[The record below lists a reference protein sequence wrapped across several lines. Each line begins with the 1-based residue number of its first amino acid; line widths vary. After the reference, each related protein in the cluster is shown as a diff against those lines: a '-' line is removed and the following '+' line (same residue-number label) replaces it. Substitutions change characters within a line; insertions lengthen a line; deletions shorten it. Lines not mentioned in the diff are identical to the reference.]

1 MGNDSSAGAHCL
13 WRFLHDNL
21 TACFVSSEARFADSA
36 RRAYLVS
43 QVGRE
48 VRVPGFRYL
57 SLQLEAVHSKLMSE
71 VQTPLHVSRVIK
83 MGKTGLVYH
92 PAYLEHDMGFGH
104 PESPNRLRA
113 IVQRLEENGIAARLV
128 RIEPRKAE
136 DEWITQ
142 VHAPH
147 YLSSLNRQAPTS
159 GRVSLDP
166 DTSMSPGTLQAAYL
180 AAGGALAAV
189 DAIMA
194 REVDHVFCAVRPPGH
209 HAEAGRAMGFCFFN
223 NVAIAARYLQKKYGL
238 TRVLIVDWD
247 VHHGNGTQHSFE
259 DDPSIL
265 FFSTHQYP
273 HYPGT
278 GRGTERGKG
287 AGEGFTINVPMEAGE
302 GDDDYRAVF
311 QKVLVAA
318 ADDFKPEFVII
329 SAGFDAHKDD
339 PLASMGLT
347 ESGYAELTE
356 IVAGIATRHAN
367 GRILS
372 SLEGGYNLTAL
383 AASVEAHIKT
393 LLGV

>member
-1 MGNDSSAGAHCL
+1 
-13 WRFLHDNL
+13 
-21 TACFVSSEARFADSA
+21 
-36 RRAYLVS
+36 
-43 QVGRE
+43 
-48 VRVPGFRYL
+48 
-57 SLQLEAVHSKLMSE
+57 
-71 VQTPLHVSRVIK
+71 

-92 PAYLEHDMGFGH
+92 PAYLEHDMGAGH

-113 IVQRLEENGIAARLV
+113 IMQRLEESRTAARLV
-128 RIEPRKAE
+128 RIEPRQAE
-136 DEWITQ
+136 AEWVTQ
-142 VHAPH
+142 VHTPGYVAALKQAAP
-147 YLSSLNRQAPTS
+147 AT

-166 DTSMSPGTLQAAYL
+166 DTSMSPGSLTAAYL

-189 DAIMA
+189 DAIMEG
-194 REVDHVFCAVRPPGH
+194 RVNHVFCAVRPPGH
-209 HAEAGRAMGFCFFN
+209 HAEASRAMGFCLLN
-223 NVAIAARYLQKKYGL
+223 NVAIAARYIQKKYRL

-259 DDPSIL
+259 DDPAVL

-302 GDDDYRAVF
+302 GDDEYRAVF

-318 ADDFKPEFVII
+318 ADDFKPEFVVI

-347 ESGYAELTE
+347 EAGYAELTE
-356 IVAGIATRHAN
+356 IVAGIAKRYAN

-372 SLEGGYNLTAL
+372 SFEGGYNLIAL
-383 AASVEAHIKT
+383 AVFVEVHVKA
-393 LLGV
+393 LLNA

>member
-1 MGNDSSAGAHCL
+1 
-13 WRFLHDNL
+13 
-21 TACFVSSEARFADSA
+21 
-36 RRAYLVS
+36 
-43 QVGRE
+43 
-48 VRVPGFRYL
+48 
-57 SLQLEAVHSKLMSE
+57 
-71 VQTPLHVSRVIK
+71 

-92 PAYLEHDMGFGH
+92 PAYLEHDMGSGH

-113 IVQRLEENGIAARLV
+113 IMQRLEESGTAARLV

-142 VHAPH
+142 VHTPN
-147 YLSSLNRQAPTS
+147 YLAALNRVAPTM
-159 GRVSLDP
+159 GRTSLDP
-166 DTSMSPGTLQAAYL
+166 DTSMSPGSLTAAYM

-194 REVDHVFCAVRPPGH
+194 QQVDHVFCAVRPPGH
-209 HAEAGRAMGFCFFN
+209 HAEAGRAMGFCLFN
-223 NVAIAARYLQKKYGL
+223 NVAIAARYIQKKYGI
-238 TRVLIVDWD
+238 TRVLIIDWD

-302 GDDDYRAVF
+302 GDEEYHAIF
-311 QKVLVAA
+311 HKSLVPA

-356 IVAGIATRHAN
+356 IVAGIAKRHAN

-383 AASVEAHIKT
+383 AASVHAHIGA
-393 LLGV
+393 LLNA

>member
-1 MGNDSSAGAHCL
+1 
-13 WRFLHDNL
+13 
-21 TACFVSSEARFADSA
+21 
-36 RRAYLVS
+36 
-43 QVGRE
+43 
-48 VRVPGFRYL
+48 
-57 SLQLEAVHSKLMSE
+57 
-71 VQTPLHVSRVIK
+71 

-92 PAYLEHDMGFGH
+92 PAFLEHDMGPGH

-113 IVQRLEENGIAARLV
+113 IMQRLEESGTVAQLT
-128 RIEPRKAE
+128 RIEPRRAE
-136 DEWITQ
+136 DEWVTQ
-142 VHAPH
+142 VHSPSYVA
-147 YLSSLNRQAPTS
+147 SLNRHAPTE

-166 DTSMSPGTLQAAYL
+166 DTSMSPGSLHAAYL

-194 REVDHVFCAVRPPGH
+194 HQVEHVFCAVRPPGH
-209 HAEAGRAMGFCFFN
+209 HAEAGRAMGFCLLN
-223 NVAIAARYLQKKYGL
+223 NVSIAARYVQKKYGV

-259 DDPSIL
+259 EDPSVL

-287 AGEGFTINVPMEAGE
+287 AGQGFTINVPMEAGE
-302 GDDDYRAVF
+302 GDAEYHAIF
-311 QKVLVAA
+311 LKALVPA
-318 ADDFKPEFVII
+318 ADAFKPEFVII

-347 ESGYAELTE
+347 EAGYADLTD
-356 IVAGIATRHAN
+356 IVAGIAKRHAK

-383 AASVEAHIKT
+383 AHSVDAHIQA
-393 LLGV
+393 LLRA

>member
-1 MGNDSSAGAHCL
+1 MTVKG
-13 WRFLHDNL
+13 
-21 TACFVSSEARFADSA
+21 
-36 RRAYLVS
+36 
-43 QVGRE
+43 
-48 VRVPGFRYL
+48 
-57 SLQLEAVHSKLMSE
+57 
-71 VQTPLHVSRVIK
+71 

-92 PAYLEHDMGFGH
+92 PAYLEHDMGAGH

-113 IVQRLEENGIAARLV
+113 IMERLEEGGTAARLV
-128 RIEPRKAE
+128 RIEPRPAE
-136 DEWITQ
+136 DMWITQ
-142 VHAPH
+142 VHTPGYVA
-147 YLSSLNRQAPTS
+147 SLNRAAPAT

-166 DTSMSPGTLQAAYL
+166 DTSMSPGSLTAAYL

-189 DAIMA
+189 DAIMDGQ
-194 REVDHVFCAVRPPGH
+194 VNHVFCAVRPPGH
-209 HAEAGRAMGFCFFN
+209 HAEASRAMGFCLLN
-223 NVAIAARYLQKKYGL
+223 NVAIAARYIQKKYGL

-259 DDPSIL
+259 DDPSVL

-311 QKVLVAA
+311 QNVLVAA

-347 ESGYAELTE
+347 EAGYAELTE
-356 IVAGIATRHAN
+356 IVAGIANRHAN
-367 GRILS
+367 GRVLS

-383 AASVEAHIKT
+383 AASVEAHVKA
-393 LLGV
+393 LLNA

>member
-1 MGNDSSAGAHCL
+1 
-13 WRFLHDNL
+13 
-21 TACFVSSEARFADSA
+21 
-36 RRAYLVS
+36 
-43 QVGRE
+43 
-48 VRVPGFRYL
+48 
-57 SLQLEAVHSKLMSE
+57 
-71 VQTPLHVSRVIK
+71 

-113 IVQRLEENGIAARLV
+113 IVQRLEESGIAARLV

-142 VHAPH
+142 VHTSN
-147 YLSSLNRQAPTS
+147 YLASLNRQAPAS

-166 DTSMSPGTLQAAYL
+166 DTAMSSGTLQAAYL

-194 REVDHVFCAVRPPGH
+194 QQVDHVFCAVRPPGH
-209 HAEAGRAMGFCFFN
+209 HAEAGRAMGFCFLN
-223 NVAIAARYLQKKYGL
+223 NVAIAARYLQKEYGL

-259 DDPSIL
+259 GDPSIL

-278 GRGTERGKG
+278 GRGTECGKG

-356 IVAGIATRHAN
+356 IVAGIAKRHAN

-393 LLGV
+393 LLAV